1 MNITEAN
8 KLLELFANLC
18 VRLHQIDS
26 DRPDPIIN
34 GIGGNIDKILD
45 LTGPTTWQ
53 DTAAALRKKIRS
65 LDLRWEGHVLFLNGN
80 EIGRIH
86 CDRDYWYTTM
96 SDSRRGQSSDRD
108 TAAAL
113 AVLLAGD
120 DPGGQWSIYDCPVTP
135 VVIQNTYHLGTV
147 QWKPKT

>member
-8 KLLELFANLC
+8 KLLDLFADLC
-18 VRLHQIDS
+18 DAVGKQDNFS
-26 DRPDPIIN
+26 IN
-34 GIGGNIDKILD
+34 SIGKNIDKILG
-45 LTGPTTWQ
+45 LTGINYWA

-65 LDLRWEGHVLFLNGN
+65 LDLRWESNVLCLDGN

-86 CDRDYWYTTM
+86 YDRDYWYTTM

-120 DPGGQWSIYDCPVTP
+120 DPGGQWSIYDCLVTP
-135 VVIQNTYHLGTV
+135 LVIRSVYHFTTV